1 MKSVFRTIVTEP
13 DGSQVQKVVLAQPN
27 ATTGNPAI
35 GEALNAAVAAA
46 GTGAVG
52 QSCAWVGDAT
62 VNATAPGG
70 TGTQSLYNFQ
80 VQGSN
85 GQMLIG
91 CVLARPTTSPV
102 ATAINAAL
110 SALLAAYSGFT
121 IQSINQL
128 AAVDIDATS

>member
-62 VNATAPGG
+62 VNATARAAP
-70 TGTQSLYNFQ
+70 
-80 VQGSN
+80 
-85 GQMLIG
+85 
-91 CVLARPTTSPV
+91 ARSRFTTSRCR
-102 ATAINAAL
+102 AAM
-110 SALLAAYSGFT
+110 ARC
-121 IQSINQL
+121 
-128 AAVDIDATS
+128 